1 MDIKNIGIGKIVG
14 LVVAG
19 VVLLSLLVL
28 SGSIFENLNA
38 DRIMVIQSPIS
49 GKLTWSTAP
58 GWKWQGFGRVTKYW
72 KLDTYE
78 FKIPVRFNDG
88 GHGTI
93 EGSINYELPFDVEH
107 LNLLHTRYGSQ
118 EAIQKQLIETVANKC
133 VYMTGPLMSSK
144 ESYAEKRT
152 SLIRY
157 IEDQIANGV
166 YKTTQ
171 RDVKTKDP
179 ITGQEKTV
187 TIVEIVME
195 DGKEGRQEE
204 AILTQYG
211 IRTSNF
217 AVVSLPYDEAVEGQ
231 IKQQQQL
238 NMQVQTAMAAAKT
251 AEQQAI
257 TVAKQGEANAATAK
271 WEQEVIKAKEVT
283 FAQQKLE
290 VARLDKQAA
299 EQVKLKLILEG
310 EGEAEKRRLI
320 MGADGA
326 LTQKL
331 DAYKYAIDRM
341 ASAIEK
347 QKWVPEIQMGNAGT
361 QASTGAQQMIDMLMI
376 KVAKDL
382 SLDMKM
388 KGNQ

>member
-1 MDIKNIGIGKIVG
+1 MDIKNMGIGKIVG
-14 LVVAG
+14 LAVAG
-19 VVLLSLLVL
+19 VVLLALLVL

-49 GKLTWSTAP
+49 GKLNWHTTP

-93 EGSINYELPFDVEH
+93 EGSINYELPFDANH
-107 LNLLHTRYGSQ
+107 LNLIHTRYGSQ
-118 EAIQKQLIETVANKC
+118 EAVQKQLIETVANKC

-171 RDVKTKDP
+171 KDVKTKDP

-187 TIVEIVME
+187 TIVEIVIE
-195 DGKEGRQEE
+195 NGKEGRQEE
-204 AILTQYG
+204 PILSQYAIK
-211 IRTSNF
+211 TSNF

-341 ASAIEK
+341 ASAVEK

>member
-171 RDVKTKDP
+171 RDIKTKDP

-195 DGKEGRQEE
+195 DGKECRQEE
-204 AILTQYG
+204 AILSQYA
-211 IRTSNF
+211 IKTSNF

-257 TVAKQGEANAATAK
+257 TVVKQGEANAATAK
-271 WEQEVIKAKEVT
+271 WEQEVVKAKEVT

>member
-171 RDVKTKDP
+171 RDIKTKDP

-195 DGKEGRQEE
+195 DGKECRQEE
-204 AILTQYG
+204 AILSQYA
-211 IRTSNF
+211 IKTSNF

-257 TVAKQGEANAATAK
+257 TVVKQGEANAATAK
-271 WEQEVIKAKEVT
+271 WEQEVVKAKEVT

-347 QKWVPEIQMGNAGT
+347 QKWVPEIQMGGTGT

>member
-257 TVAKQGEANAATAK
+257 TVVKQGEANAATAK
-271 WEQEVIKAKEVT
+271 WEQEVVKAKEVT

-347 QKWVPEIQMGNAGT
+347 QKWVPEIQMGGTGT

>member
-204 AILTQYG
+204 AILSQYA
-211 IRTSNF
+211 IKTSNF

-257 TVAKQGEANAATAK
+257 TVAKQGEANAAAAK

-320 MGADGA
+320 MSADGA

-347 QKWVPEIQMGNAGT
+347 QKWVPEIQMGSVGT

-382 SLDMKM
+382 SLDMTM
-388 KGNQ
+388 KGNK

>member
-1 MDIKNIGIGKIVG
+1 MDVKNMGIGKIVG

-19 VVLLSLLVL
+19 VVLLLFLVL
-28 SGSIFENLNA
+28 SGSIVENLNA

-49 GKLTWSTAP
+49 GKLNWYTAP

-93 EGSINYELPFDVEH
+93 EGSINYELPFDTEH

-166 YKTTQ
+166 YETTQ
-171 RDVKTKDP
+171 KDVKTKDP

-187 TIVEIVME
+187 TIVEIVMHN
-195 DGKEGRQEE
+195 GKEGRQED
-204 AILTQYG
+204 AILTQYA
-211 IRTSNF
+211 IKTSNF
-217 AVVSLPYDEAVEGQ
+217 AVVSLPYDDTVEAQ

-257 TVAKQGEANAATAK
+257 TVAKEGEANAAKAK
-271 WEQEVIKAKEVT
+271 WEQEVVKAKEVT

-299 EQVKLKLILEG
+299 EQLKLKLILEG

-341 ASAIEK
+341 ASAVEK
-347 QKWVPEIQMGNAGT
+347 QKWVPEIQMGNTGT

-376 KVAKDL
+376 KIAKDL
-382 SLDMKM
+382 SLDMTM
-388 KGNQ
+388 KGRQ